1 MKEMEVSDVLF
12 VPPSV
17 IILTIHNY
25 SYEVRKDQRNSL
37 VYNYLVCS
45 DSFGTVVHK
54 DHVVGENGF
63 HLC

>member
-1 MKEMEVSDVLF
+1 MKVMEVSDVLF

-25 SYEVRKDQRNSL
+25 SYEVFPSI
-37 VYNYLVCS
+37 YLVCS

>member
-1 MKEMEVSDVLF
+1 MKVMEVSDVLF

-37 VYNYLVCS
+37 VYI
-45 DSFGTVVHK
+45 
-54 DHVVGENGF
+54 
-63 HLC
+63 